1 MINLRK
7 IVSQVNIYM
16 TSYSSISGG
25 SINSN
30 HLKDLLQSIY
40 SKKVDI
46 GDYKVDK
53 KLSGLRAK
61 VYSNKTTGKNV
72 IAIRGTK
79 GIHDLI
85 TDGHLL
91 VGDKNTKRFKHAQKV
106 YDRVV
111 SKYGK
116 DNLILAGHSL
126 SGAIVEEI
134 GDDSD
139 EKYTL
144 NKAVVPTDILK
155 RKKVPKNQTDIRTSN
170 DVVSILRPFQKGKKE
185 ITIPSDTFNLLDEH
199 KTNKL
204 EKLNGVMIGGKLYNI

>member
-1 MINLRK
+1 MIS
-7 IVSQVNIYM
+7 V
-16 TSYSSISGG
+16 SGG

-30 HLKDLLQSIY
+30 HLKDLLKSTY
-40 SKKVDI
+40 SKNKQDI
-46 GDYKVDK
+46 GDYKIDR

-61 VYSNKTTGKNV
+61 VFTNKETGKNI
-72 IAIRGTK
+72 IAFRGTK

-91 VGDKNTKRFKHAQKV
+91 LGNKHTKRFKHAQKV

-126 SGAIVEEI
+126 SGAIVEKI
-134 GDDSD
+134 GNDKD

-144 NKAVVPTDILK
+144 NKAVVPLDILK

-170 DVVSILRPFQKGKKE
+170 DVVSILRPFQKGKKA
-185 ITIPSDTFNLLDEH
+185 ITIPSDSFNLLDEH
-199 KTNKL
+199 KTDKL

>member
-1 MINLRK
+1 MLSNLKNSNILINLRK
-7 IVSQVNIYM
+7 IVSQVNIYDFLYFSKWRFNQFKPFKRFI
-16 TSYSSISGG
+16 T
-25 SINSN
+25 INLFKKN
-30 HLKDLLQSIY
+30 
-40 SKKVDI
+40 KVDI

-126 SGAIVEEI
+126 SGAIVEKI
-134 GDDSD
+134 GDDKD
-139 EKYTL
+139 EKYRLFT
-144 NKAVVPTDILK
+144 
-155 RKKVPKNQTDIRTSN
+155 
-170 DVVSILRPFQKGKKE
+170 
-185 ITIPSDTFNLLDEH
+185 
-199 KTNKL
+199 
-204 EKLNGVMIGGKLYNI
+204 

>member
-1 MINLRK
+1 M
-7 IVSQVNIYM
+7 S
-16 TSYSSISGG
+16 TSVSGG
-25 SINSN
+25 AINSN
-30 HLKDLLQSIY
+30 HLKDLLKSTY
-40 SKKVDI
+40 SKKKEDI

-61 VYSNKTTGKNV
+61 VYTNKETGKNI

-91 VGDKNTKRFKHAQKV
+91 LGNKNTKRFKHAQKV

-126 SGAIVEEI
+126 SGAIVEKI
-134 GDDSD
+134 GNAKD

-144 NKAVVPTDILK
+144 NKAVVPTDIIK
-155 RKKVPKNQTDIRTSN
+155 GKKVPKKSN
-170 DVVSILRPFQKGKKE
+170 WYTHFKRCSKYFKK
-185 ITIPSDTFNLLDEH
+185 T
-199 KTNKL
+199 
-204 EKLNGVMIGGKLYNI
+204 